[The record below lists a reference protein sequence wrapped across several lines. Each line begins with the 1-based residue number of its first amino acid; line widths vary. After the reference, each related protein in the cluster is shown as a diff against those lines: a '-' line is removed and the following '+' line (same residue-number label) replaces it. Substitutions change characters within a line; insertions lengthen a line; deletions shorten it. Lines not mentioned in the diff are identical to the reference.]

1 MPHLVRLVADL
12 LTVKV
17 PTEEESQLLF
27 LEEAKKAINSLAS
40 RVVALEAGPEE
51 WHEIGIEN
59 NPVFLNAWINYNGA
73 THNTAA
79 FYKDSHNRVWLK
91 GLIKN
96 GSIAGVVFILPIGYK
111 PNLRTNFS
119 SIDGTGTPSARV
131 EINIDGT
138 VNVLTGNNAFIAL
151 DGMSFR
157 VI

>member
-1 MPHLVRLVADL
+1 M
-12 LTVKV
+12 
-17 PTEEESQLLF
+17 
-27 LEEAKKAINSLAS
+27 
-40 RVVALEAGPEE
+40 
-51 WHEIGIEN
+51 
-59 NPVFLNAWINYNGA
+59 
-73 THNTAA
+73 
-79 FYKDSHNRVWLK
+79 
-91 GLIKN
+91 
-96 GSIAGVVFILPIGYK
+96 VFILPIGYK